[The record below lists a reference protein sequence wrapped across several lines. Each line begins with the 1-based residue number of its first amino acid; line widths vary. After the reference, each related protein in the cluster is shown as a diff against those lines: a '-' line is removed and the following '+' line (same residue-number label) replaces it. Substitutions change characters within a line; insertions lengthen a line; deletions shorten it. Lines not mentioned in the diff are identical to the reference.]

1 MVKDLVEMELD
12 NRKKDGDEEGLEEG
26 SLHWLKFKIWKL
38 ENDWK
43 EELAE
48 AAKTSNKMRNA
59 DRVEPKERVD
69 K

>member
-1 MVKDLVEMELD
+1 M
-12 NRKKDGDEEGLEEG
+12 EEG